1 MLETKQHNGQV
12 KKFMDLTPR
21 AGAEASANASE
32 HGPGLMPP
40 VRDRRRCIILVPCG
54 GLLLGFRWSHI
65 LPGPFS

>member
-12 KKFMDLTPR
+12 KRFMDLTPR

-54 GLLLGFRWSHI
+54 GL
-65 LPGPFS
+65 